1 MLAVTMGDP
10 ASISAE
16 LTLAAWLARGSAGLP
31 PFLAVDDIGRLDAVA
46 GLLRWNVPLR
56 EVSSPEEAA
65 AWFDEAL
72 PVLPV
77 RLPGKVVLGK
87 ANPEN
92 APAVTGSIEE
102 AVRLALSG
110 QVAGV
115 VTQPVHKATLYGSG
129 FSFPGHTEYL
139 AHLTKAAKPSIMM
152 LAGAGL
158 RVVPLTIHEPLVQ
171 AIARL
176 NAGMIVETTLRVAEA
191 LRQDFGIAK
200 PRLALAGLNPHA
212 GEDGTMGDEEIRF
225 VRPAAETLRAQGVN
239 VLGPLAPD
247 SMFHAAARAQYDAAI
262 CLYHDQGLIPL
273 KTLAFDEGVN
283 ITLGLSIVRTSPD
296 HGTAFD
302 IAGTGKASPASFFA
316 ALRTAD
322 EIAHRRAGGAA
333 PDG

>member
-10 ASISAE
+10 AGISGE
-16 LTLAAWLARGSAGLP
+16 LTLAAWRDRKSEGLP
-31 PFLAVDDIGRLDAVA
+31 PFLAVDNAERLASVSR
-46 GLLRWNVPLR
+46 LLGWEIPIK
-56 EVSSPEEAA
+56 EVGSVQEAKA
-65 AWFDEAL
+65 CFRSAL
-72 PVLPV
+72 PVLP
-77 RLPGKVVLGK
+77 LPMPGEVILGH

-92 APAVTGSIEE
+92 ASAITGSIEQ
-102 AVRLALSG
+102 AVKLAQAG
-110 QVAGV
+110 EVGGV

-129 FSFPGHTEYL
+129 FAFPGHTEFL
-139 AHLTKAAKPSIMM
+139 AHLTNAAKPSIMM

-158 RVVPLTIHEPLVQ
+158 RVVPLTIHEPLAK

-176 NAGMIVETTLRVAEA
+176 NAEMIVETSLRVAEA
-191 LRQDFGIAK
+191 LRQDFGIAS

-212 GEDGTMGDEEIRF
+212 GEDGAMGDEEIRF
-225 VRPAAETLRAQGVN
+225 VRPAAEELRAQGVQ
-239 VLGPLAPD
+239 VQGPLAPD

-302 IAGTGKASPASFFA
+302 IAGTGKASPTSFFA
-316 ALRTAD
+316 AMRMAD
-322 EIAHRRAGGAA
+322 EIARRRNLG
-333 PDG
+333 

>member
-10 ASISAE
+10 AGIGGE
-16 LTLAAWLARGSAGLP
+16 LTLAAWRDRSSENLP
-31 PFLAVDDIGRLDAVA
+31 PFLAIDNAERLRALA
-46 GLLRWNVPLR
+46 GKLGWDVPLE
-56 EVSSPEEAA
+56 EVCSAQEAA
-65 AWFDEAL
+65 ACFETAL
-72 PVLPV
+72 PVFPMD
-77 RLPGKVVLGK
+77 LPGKVCMGQ
-87 ANPEN
+87 ANPQN
-92 APAVTGSIEE
+92 AKAVTGSIEQ
-102 AVRLALSG
+102 AVRLAMAG
-110 QVAGV
+110 EVGGV

-129 FSFPGHTEYL
+129 FAFPGHTEFL
-139 AHLTKAAKPSIMM
+139 AHLTDASKPSIMM

-158 RVVPLTIHEPLVQ
+158 RVVPLTIHEPLAK

-176 NAGMIVETTLRVAEA
+176 NAAMIVETSLRVAEA
-191 LRQDFGIAK
+191 LRQDFGIAT

-212 GEDGTMGDEEIRF
+212 GEDGAMGDEEIRF
-225 VRPAAETLRAQGVN
+225 VRPAAETLRAHGVQ

-273 KTLAFDEGVN
+273 KTLAFNEGVN

-316 ALRTAD
+316 ALRMAD
-322 EIAHRRAGGAA
+322 EIARRRSLG
-333 PDG
+333 

>member
-10 ASISAE
+10 AGISGE
-16 LTLAAWLARGSAGLP
+16 LTLAAWRERTSAALP
-31 PFLAVDDIGRLDAVA
+31 PFLAIDNLERLEAVKQQLGWDVPLVAVA
-46 GLLRWNVPLR
+46 SVA
-56 EVSSPEEAA
+56 EAA
-65 AWFDEAL
+65 TCFAEAL
-72 PVLPV
+72 PVLTMP
-77 RLPGKVVLGK
+77 LPGTVTLGQ

-92 APAVTGSIEE
+92 ATAVARSIET
-102 AVRLALSG
+102 AVSLAMTG
-110 QVAGV
+110 EVAGI

-129 FSFPGHTEYL
+129 FSFPGHTEFL

-158 RVVPLTIHEPLVQ
+158 RVVPLTIHEPLAQ

-176 NAGMIVETTLRVAEA
+176 DAPMIVETSLRVAEA

-212 GEDGTMGDEEIRF
+212 GEDGAMGDEEIRYI
-225 VRPAAETLRAQGVN
+225 RPAADQLRGMGLDVW
-239 VLGPLAPD
+239 GPLAPD

-302 IAGTGKASPASFFA
+302 IAGTGTASPASFFA
-316 ALRTAD
+316 ALCMAD
-322 EIAHRRAGGAA
+322 EMARRRLAA
-333 PDG
+333 KA

>member
-1 MLAVTMGDP
+1 MGDP
-10 ASISAE
+10 AGISGE
-16 LTLAAWLARGSAGLP
+16 LTLAAWRERTSAALP
-31 PFLAVDDIGRLDAVA
+31 PFLAIDNLERLEAVKQQLGWDVPLVAVA
-46 GLLRWNVPLR
+46 SVA
-56 EVSSPEEAA
+56 EAA
-65 AWFDEAL
+65 TCFAEAL
-72 PVLPV
+72 PVLTMP
-77 RLPGKVVLGK
+77 LPGTVTLGQ

-92 APAVTGSIEE
+92 ATAVARSIET
-102 AVRLALSG
+102 AVSLAMTG
-110 QVAGV
+110 EVAGI

-129 FSFPGHTEYL
+129 FSFPGHTEFL

-158 RVVPLTIHEPLVQ
+158 RVVPLTIHEPLAQ

-176 NAGMIVETTLRVAEA
+176 DAPMIVETSLRVAEA

-212 GEDGTMGDEEIRF
+212 GEDGAMGDEEIRYI
-225 VRPAAETLRAQGVN
+225 RPAADQLRGMGLDVW
-239 VLGPLAPD
+239 GPLAPD

-302 IAGTGKASPASFFA
+302 IAGTGTASPASFFA
-316 ALRTAD
+316 ALCMAD
-322 EIAHRRAGGAA
+322 EMARRRLAA
-333 PDG
+333 KA

>member
-10 ASISAE
+10 AGISGE
-16 LTLAAWLARGSAGLP
+16 LTLAAWRERICAALP
-31 PFLAVDDIGRLDAVA
+31 PFVAIDNIERLE
-46 GLLRWNVPLR
+46 GINRQLGWNVPL
-56 EVSSPEEAA
+56 VPVTSVAEANA
-65 AWFDEAL
+65 CFAEAL
-72 PVLPV
+72 PVLTMD
-77 RLPGKVVLGK
+77 LPGTVILGQ

-92 APAVTGSIEE
+92 ATAVAHSIKT
-102 AVRLALSG
+102 AVSLAMDG
-110 QVAGV
+110 EVAGI

-129 FSFPGHTEYL
+129 FSFPGHTEFL

-158 RVVPLTIHEPLVQ
+158 RVVPLTIHEPLAQ

-176 NAGMIVETTLRVAEA
+176 DAPMIVETSLRVAEA
-191 LRQDFGIAK
+191 LRRDFGIAK

-212 GEDGTMGDEEIRF
+212 GEDGAMGDEEIRY
-225 VRPAAETLRAQGVN
+225 VRPAADQLRGMGLDVW
-239 VLGPLAPD
+239 GPLAPD
-247 SMFHAAARAQYDAAI
+247 SMFHAAARAKYDAAI

-302 IAGTGKASPASFFA
+302 IAGTGQASPASFFA
-316 ALRTAD
+316 ALRMAD
-322 EIAHRRAGGAA
+322 EMARRRQAA
-333 PDG
+333 KA

>member
-10 ASISAE
+10 AGISGE
-16 LTLAAWLARGSAGLP
+16 LTLAAWRERIRAALP
-31 PFLAVDDIGRLDAVA
+31 PFVAIDNPERLEAINRQL
-46 GLLRWNVPLR
+46 GWNVPL
-56 EVSSPEEAA
+56 VPVTSVAEADA
-65 AWFDEAL
+65 CFAEAL
-72 PVLPV
+72 PVLTMD
-77 RLPGKVVLGK
+77 LPGTVILGQ

-92 APAVTGSIEE
+92 ANAVAHSIEK
-102 AVRLALSG
+102 AVSLAMAG
-110 QVAGV
+110 EVAGI

-129 FSFPGHTEYL
+129 FSFPGHTEFL

-158 RVVPLTIHEPLVQ
+158 RVVPLTIHEPLAQ

-176 NAGMIVETTLRVAEA
+176 DAPMIVETSLRVAEA
-191 LRQDFGIAK
+191 LRRDFGIAK

-212 GEDGTMGDEEIRF
+212 GEDGAMGDEEIRY
-225 VRPAAETLRAQGVN
+225 VRPAADQLRGMGLDVW
-239 VLGPLAPD
+239 GPLAPD
-247 SMFHAAARAQYDAAI
+247 SMFHAAARAKYDAAI

-316 ALRTAD
+316 ALRMAD
-322 EIAHRRAGGAA
+322 EMARRRQAA
-333 PDG
+333 TA

>member
-10 ASISAE
+10 AGISGE
-16 LTLAAWLARGSAGLP
+16 LTLAAWRERIRAALP
-31 PFLAVDDIGRLDAVA
+31 PFVAIDNPERLEAINRQL
-46 GLLRWNVPLR
+46 GWNVPL
-56 EVSSPEEAA
+56 VPVTSVAEADA
-65 AWFDEAL
+65 CFAEAL
-72 PVLPV
+72 PVLTMD
-77 RLPGKVVLGK
+77 LPGTVILGQ

-92 APAVTGSIEE
+92 ANAVAHSIEK
-102 AVRLALSG
+102 AVSLAMAG
-110 QVAGV
+110 EVAGI

-129 FSFPGHTEYL
+129 FSFPGHTEFL

-158 RVVPLTIHEPLVQ
+158 RVVPLTIHEPLAQ

-176 NAGMIVETTLRVAEA
+176 DAPIIVETSLRVAEA
-191 LRQDFGIAK
+191 LRRDFGIAK

-212 GEDGTMGDEEIRF
+212 GEDGAMGDEEIRY
-225 VRPAAETLRAQGVN
+225 VRPAADQLRGMGLDVW
-239 VLGPLAPD
+239 GPLAPD
-247 SMFHAAARAQYDAAI
+247 SMFHAAARAKYDAAI

-316 ALRTAD
+316 ALRMAD
-322 EIAHRRAGGAA
+322 EMARRRQAA
-333 PDG
+333 TA

>member
-10 ASISAE
+10 AGISGE
-16 LTLAAWLARGSAGLP
+16 LTLAAWRQRSGAGLP
-31 PFLAVDDIGRLDAVA
+31 PFLAIDNVERLAAVNA
-46 GLLRWNVPLR
+46 QLGWDVPLAP
-56 EVSSPEEAA
+56 VSSVAEAGDC
-65 AWFDEAL
+65 FTEAM
-72 PVLPV
+72 PVLPIG
-77 RLPGKVVLGK
+77 LPGRVTPGQ

-92 APAVTGSIEE
+92 APAVSGSIET
-102 AVRLALSG
+102 AVRLAMAG
-110 QVAGV
+110 QVAGI

-129 FSFPGHTEYL
+129 FSFPGHTEFL
-139 AHLTKAAKPSIMM
+139 AHLTKATKPSIMM

-158 RVVPLTIHEPLVQ
+158 RVVPLTIHEPLAQ

-176 NAGMIVETTLRVAEA
+176 DAPMIVETSLRVAEA

-212 GEDGTMGDEEIRF
+212 GEDGAMGDEEIRY
-225 VRPAAETLRAQGVN
+225 VRPAADQLRGMGLDVW
-239 VLGPLAPD
+239 GPLAPD

-283 ITLGLSIVRTSPD
+283 ITLGLTIVRTSPD

-316 ALRTAD
+316 ALRMAD
-322 EIAHRRAGGAA
+322 EMARRRHQAA
-333 PDG
+333 NT

>member
-10 ASISAE
+10 AGISGE
-16 LTLAAWLARGSAGLP
+16 LTLAAWRQRSGAGLP
-31 PFLAVDDIGRLDAVA
+31 PFLAIDNVERLAAVNTQL
-46 GLLRWNVPLR
+46 GWNVPL
-56 EVSSPEEAA
+56 VPVASTAEAQEC
-65 AWFDEAL
+65 FGEAL
-72 PVLPV
+72 PVMPMD
-77 RLPGKVVLGK
+77 LPGSVTLGQ
-87 ANPEN
+87 ASPEN
-92 APAVTGSIEE
+92 APAVSGSIET
-102 AVRLALSG
+102 AVRLAMAG
-110 QVAGV
+110 QVAGI

-129 FSFPGHTEYL
+129 FSFPGHTEFL

-158 RVVPLTIHEPLVQ
+158 RVVPLTIHEPLAQ

-176 NAGMIVETTLRVAEA
+176 DAPMIVETSLRVAEA
-191 LRQDFGIAK
+191 LRQDFGIAR

-212 GEDGTMGDEEIRF
+212 GEDGAMGDEEIRY
-225 VRPAAETLRAQGVN
+225 VRPAADQLRGMGLDVW
-239 VLGPLAPD
+239 GPLAPD

-283 ITLGLSIVRTSPD
+283 ITLGLTIVRTSPD

-316 ALRTAD
+316 ALRMAD
-322 EIAHRRAGGAA
+322 EMARRRHQAA
-333 PDG
+333 NT